1 MRRSDGCDDDVLI
14 TCGLCG
20 LVGRE
25 ERVCGD
31 DEAGV
36 SCHAGAVHGGGAV
49 LYAVAERGEAR
60 HGEQAGLAACQRAR
74 LCALNL
80 AASAV
85 LLPPPPLPSLC
96 CELLPYCLACAR
108 ARVGMSDCVFPA
120 NSAPESCAD
129 VQALFEGTY
138 DSQLSRVGCGLD
150 CRSADD
156 VAALQTVFR
165 SIKVCA
171 PTWLSAPA
179 PLSVPLTLR
188 TLSRRWGTNAST
200 WRRAPPPAMPRPTAA
215 TLALAPTPTR

>member
-1 MRRSDGCDDDVLI
+1 MWVGEGVGKREFAAMMRLVFLAMPALCMAEELSFTQWLSAGKLATGSRRALQLANAPDCARSISRRPLFSSRRLLSLSLLRAA
-14 TCGLCG
+14 TL
-20 LVGRE
+20 L
-25 ERVCGD
+25 
-31 DEAGV
+31 
-36 SCHAGAVHGGGAV
+36 SCV
-49 LYAVAERGEAR
+49 R
-60 HGEQAGLAACQRAR
+60 
-74 LCALNL
+74 
-80 AASAV
+80 
-85 LLPPPPLPSLC
+85 
-96 CELLPYCLACAR
+96 AR

-165 SIKVCA
+165 SLKVCA
-171 PTWLSAPA
+171 PMWLSAPA

-200 WRRAPPPAMPRPTAA
+200 WRRAPPPATPRPTAA